1 MPAEKS
7 RAMHRE
13 VAMRLSVFFRIF
25 CSNRLGKKNGNAVGC
40 PHGYGAENEDDRSGV
55 RQGGIS
61 RFSQKIADPQTVN
74 QVIGHV
80 QEHGGDQ
87 GKRHGEQAV
96 SGIPV
101 YKIKCSFHNY
111 CPFFGSN
118 E

>member
-1 MPAEKS
+1 MEMP
-7 RAMHRE
+7 
-13 VAMRLSVFFRIF
+13 L
-25 CSNRLGKKNGNAVGC
+25 GC

-87 GKRHGEQAV
+87 GKRHGEQAA

-101 YKIKCSFHNY
+101 YEIKCCFHNY
-111 CPFFGSN
+111 CPFFASN

>member
-13 VAMRLSVFFRIF
+13 VAMRLSVFSVSFAPTAWERRMEMPLDAPWQ
-25 CSNRLGKKNGNAVGC
+25 C
-40 PHGYGAENEDDRSGV
+40 AENEDDRSGV

-61 RFSQKIADPQTVN
+61 SFPQKITDPQTVN

-87 GKRHGEQAV
+87 GKRHGEQAAP
-96 SGIPV
+96 GISV
-101 YKIKCSFHNY
+101 YKIKCCFHNN
-111 CPFFGSN
+111 CPFFASD